1 MLGLINSANLTDGI
15 DGLASSVAFAIG
27 ISLFYISAAL
37 SPELAFISSAIV
49 GATVGFLFFNLH
61 PAKIFMGDTGSL
73 FLGAIIASSSNLIE
87 NEIVSLYFDRN
98 ENGVPTQ
105 WVKYVKNNL
114 MQIAPNYTMKRMLDD
129 YFAQYYNK
137 LIERTDMMR
146 ENRYQ
151 KAFEIAAWKKNVEA
165 NWDKLEVEAI
175 KIPDPSVRSLN
186 FGDAIVAEITL
197 KTPGLNRGDVGIEIV
212 FGTKDKN
219 GNDKVM
225 KVEQLQLV
233 DAGEGWARYYIDLPL
248 NKAGMF
254 DYTFRIY
261 PTHELLPHRQDFAL
275 VKWI

>member
-1 MLGLINSANLTDGI
+1 LNLSVLDGWWAE
-15 DGLASSVAFAIG
+15 GFRPQAG
-27 ISLFYISAAL
+27 WAL
-37 SPELAFISSAIV
+37 QEERTYSDQRYQDELDAETIY
-49 GATVGFLFFNLH
+49 
-61 PAKIFMGDTGSL
+61 
-73 FLGAIIASSSNLIE
+73 NLIE
-87 NEIVSLYFDRN
+87 NEIVSLYFNRN
-98 ENGVPTQ
+98 EKGIPTQ

-151 KAFEIAAWKKNVEA
+151 KAFEIAAWKKNVET
-165 NWDKLEVEAI
+165 NWDKIEVEAI

-233 DAGEGWARYYIDLPL
+233 DAGEGWARYYINLPL